1 MRKTIW
7 GGKTITTADEIKQA
21 VLNLPESEYTK
32 IMDWLYGLAEN
43 VWDREIEEDARAG
56 RLGFLA
62 EEALEAKVKGE
73 LRCLKVK

>member
-1 MRKTIW
+1 M
-7 GGKTITTADEIKQA
+7 
-21 VLNLPESEYTK
+21 
-32 IMDWLYGLAEN
+32 